1 MITVALAL
9 ARVVPLLDPRR
20 ASGYGVNW
28 QYVPEGALR
37 YLDRVGVDGRLYNT
51 FSMGGYI
58 EWRDF
63 PRRVPIIDGR
73 GYLPADLFEEVHHAG
88 AYGQHLNRL
97 QATYGFDVAVVDYPI
112 VGHFTAEWVP
122 PEHDFAWASPQW
134 ALVYWDD
141 NALVYLRR
149 TERLKPIIDR
159 DEYRHVKPANGPTLL
174 MRRLDNPT
182 TARAV
187 EVELRRN
194 VDETGSAMG
203 LTLLGFTA
211 LQVGA
216 FDEALAAFRRVD
228 DPSRL
233 PNAAEGLAIAHW
245 RQGNVTEALAA
256 YQRRLALGEDH
267 RLLFSVGVCLIKLGR
282 AREAIAYLER
292 ARQRDPFFPPVYP
305 ALLDAYRQ
313 TGVVG
318 YEDEL
323 ASGYSAAQAHAK
335 ATEHIARARQQQ
347 QAGRFEEAAAELT
360 TAIALEPGNAVAV
373 SQLGYVRLFLGR
385 IDEAIA
391 QQRAA
396 LQLDPRL
403 AQAHYGL
410 GLAYRARGNQRLAKE
425 HFAAY
430 VRLEPKTYYA
440 WLVRHDRSL

>member
-1 MITVALAL
+1 
-9 ARVVPLLDPRR
+9 
-20 ASGYGVNW
+20 
-28 QYVPEGALR
+28 
-37 YLDRVGVDGRLYNT
+37 VGVDGRLYNT

-73 GYLPADLFEEVHHAG
+73 GYLPADLFEEVHHAR

-97 QATYGFDVAVVDYPI
+97 QATYGFDVAVVDYPM

-122 PEHDFAWASPQW
+122 ADHDFAWASPQW

-149 TERLKPIIDR
+149 TEGLKPIIDR

-174 MRRLDNPT
+174 MRKLDNPA

-194 VDETGSAMG
+194 VDDTGSAMG
-203 LTLLGFTA
+203 LTFLGFTA
-211 LQVGA
+211 LQAGA
-216 FDEALAAFRRVD
+216 FDEALAAFRRVE

-256 YQRRLALGEDH
+256 YKRRLALGEDH

-282 AREAIAYLER
+282 SREAIAYLER
-292 ARQRDPFFPPVYP
+292 ARQREPLFPPVYP

-323 ASGYSAAQAHAK
+323 ATGYSAAQAHAK

-360 TAIALEPGNAVAV
+360 SAIALEPGNAVAV

-391 QQRAA
+391 QQQAA
-396 LQLDPRL
+396 LRLDPRL

-410 GLAYRARGNQRLAKE
+410 GLAYRARGDQRLAKE